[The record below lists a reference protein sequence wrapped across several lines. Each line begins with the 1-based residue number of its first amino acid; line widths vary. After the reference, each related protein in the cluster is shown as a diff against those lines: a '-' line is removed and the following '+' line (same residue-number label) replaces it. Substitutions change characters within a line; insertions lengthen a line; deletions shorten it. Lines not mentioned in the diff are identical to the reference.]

1 LTSLTLER
9 RRSRQ
14 TPLLEIPHLTLD
26 KLNTRT
32 TTGFVL
38 RQNYPNPATTIEFA
52 LPEASH
58 VKLSVFNVLGKEV
71 AGIVDA
77 EMGAGV
83 YRVSWDANGVAS
95 GVYLFRL
102 IAGDFVQARKMALL
116 K

>member
-1 LTSLTLER
+1 
-9 RRSRQ
+9 
-14 TPLLEIPHLTLD
+14 
-26 KLNTRT
+26 
-32 TTGFVL
+32 VL
-38 RQNYPNPATTIEFA
+38 RQNYPNPFNPATTIEFA